1 MSSHILAAHIKPFI
15 DYAAL
20 TLEERHQPM
29 VAALQAEF
37 GRLHADQDMVPVTY
51 LYDVLSR
58 IHAANNEAQMGIK
71 VAGFMQLNAL
81 GLIYQISLQA
91 ATIEEG
97 IFYLQHFVAATLPFI
112 EMKVQSKGKQHRIT
126 LHVNNEEDAGNR
138 FLLEALLA
146 IVAKELQMMSAG
158 PLQYVIHTPAWNDD
172 YPEDFR
178 LDKIYA
184 ITFSDI
190 RLQAAIGKYSRL
202 QLDYLVPQYLK
213 LIEGLK
219 QETGFINKVKI
230 AALQMATPALPEL
243 KTVADGFNM
252 TPRTFQRALAKEQVT
267 FRQLTDDL
275 NKDLALMLLRHNQY
289 SVADVG
295 YLLGYAEPAA
305 FQHSFKKWY
314 GSTPNTLRK
323 QLA

>member
-15 DYAAL
+15 DFAAL
-20 TLEERHQPM
+20 TFDERHQS
-29 VAALQAEF
+29 VVTALQADF
-37 GRLHADQDMVPVTY
+37 SRLHAEQDMVPVTY
-51 LYDVLSR
+51 LYDVLAR
-58 IHAANNEAQMGIK
+58 IDAVTQEELLGIR

-112 EMKVQSKGKQHRIT
+112 EMKVDSNGTHHRIS
-126 LHVNNEEDAGNR
+126 LHVNNMEHNGNR
-138 FLLEALLA
+138 FLLEALLSV
-146 IVAKELQMMSAG
+146 VAKELQMMSAG
-158 PLQYVIHTPAWNDD
+158 PLQYMIHSPAWNES

-178 LDKIYA
+178 KDTMYA

-202 QLDYLVPQYLK
+202 QLDFLVPQYLK
-213 LIEGLK
+213 MIEGLK
-219 QETGFINKVKI
+219 QDTGFINKVKI

-252 TPRTFQRALAKEQVT
+252 TTRTFQRALAKEQVT

-275 NKDLALMLLRHNQY
+275 NKDLALLLLRHNQY

-314 GSTPNTLRK
+314 GSTPNTIRK